1 MSIIYLSVG
10 VVLGIVVTN
19 FFTSKK
25 QTVEKLNSNEIDE
38 KSQTENR
45 KLKEELSQTLIE
57 METLKADMRKI
68 IKERDSFEDNA
79 DDAEFAL
86 NKLKNINSKL
96 VSEIEKMK
104 IELNEFEM
112 LYNAR
117 KEEIMELKRQ
127 GK

>member
-1 MSIIYLSVG
+1 MNLIYLSVG

>member
-10 VVLGIVVTN
+10 VVLGIVATN

-38 KSQTENR
+38 KSRTENR

-57 METLKADMRKI
+57 IETLKADMRKI
-68 IKERDSFEDNA
+68 KKERDSFEDNG
-79 DDAEFAL
+79 DDAEFAF

-104 IELNEFEM
+104 LELNEFEM

-117 KEEIMELKRQ
+117 KEEIIELKRQ

>member
-10 VVLGIVVTN
+10 VVLGIVATN